1 MYYVAL
7 GWKTESGKTNPRLK
21 NKVMYSTDSFS
32 SYILINSKIIINN
45 NNNIMKPIRLVLFAH
60 ITSS

>member
-7 GWKTESGKTNPRLK
+7 GWKTESGKTNPRLE
-21 NKVMYSTDSFS
+21 NNVMYSTDSFS

-45 NNNIMKPIRLVLFAH
+45 NNIMKPIRLVLFAH